1 MKITMKTLL
10 LSLLILCSITQ
21 HAVAKPLDLSACLTD
36 HKSILYRHA
45 YQIHTEVNRLMYG
58 ITMEKANGAPEA
70 KIKKLKSLLGKLI
83 IKEYVIHD
91 VIRQTNKALHQ
102 DQLVS
107 DPRAAYLARDLINT
121 DEIALDT
128 NISAKKHNP
137 AAFLLHKY
145 KDEVIFETFTDLGE
159 EIYHSVGNGTVL
171 KIIGGTY
178 SAQSFR
184 TALISFGSNVLKGAG
199 ISAALSLIATPLT
212 GARLSPADLWLHMLE
227 KRPELIVN
235 PEWMNEAGSPDAPWF
250 AHCSAIST
258 KEKKITE
265 IVKQLNVNEEQSFI
279 HKIAQIE
286 ARYSPNVTSSPLPA
300 VADHTFVSVPK
311 TVEQQVPAW
320 ALIR

>member
-1 MKITMKTLL
+1 MKPFILT
-10 LSLLILCSITQ
+10 LLILSSVAQQAT
-21 HAVAKPLDLSACLTD
+21 AKPLNLEECLTD
-36 HKSILYRHA
+36 HKSILYRHT
-45 YQIHTEVNRLMYG
+45 YQIHSQVNRLAYG
-58 ITMEKANGAPEA
+58 ILKEKSDGAPA
-70 KIKKLKSLLGKLI
+70 SKIRKLKSMLGKMI

-91 VIRQTNKALHQ
+91 VIRQTNHALNNQ
-102 DQLVS
+102 QLLS
-107 DPRAAYLARDLINT
+107 DPRAAYLVRDIINT

-145 KDEVIFETFTDLGE
+145 KDEVVFETFQDLGE

-178 SAQSFR
+178 SMQSFR

-199 ISAALSLIATPLT
+199 ISAALSLVATPLT
-212 GARLSPADLWLHMLE
+212 GARLSPADLWLRMLE

-250 AHCSAIST
+250 AHCSALSQ
-258 KEKKITE
+258 KSKKIDSV
-265 IVKQLNVNEEQSFI
+265 VKQLNKNEEQSFI
-279 HKIAQIE
+279 SKIARIE
-286 ARYSPNVTSSPLPA
+286 ANQSKAVPPSNPA
-300 VADHTFVSVPK
+300 IVADNTDINVPK
-311 TVEQQVPAW
+311 TIEQQVPAW